1 MSLGCLA
8 KFIFKVLNV
17 GSVNFLQSPSNWGEV
32 GFQNLEI
39 WSTVPINF
47 HQTGLTK
54 VKKLHF
60 EATLSMITYDVQIVW
75 RAQSALVH

>member
-1 MSLGCLA
+1 MKSRTDTLGQIFFSLMRRIL
-8 KFIFKVLNV
+8 
-17 GSVNFLQSPSNWGEV
+17 
-32 GFQNLEI
+32 
-39 WSTVPINF
+39 STVQLIF
-47 HQTGLTK
+47 HQTVLTK